1 MLHQLSA
8 PNQAAA
14 VNLVKGG
21 KALKFLHVI
30 SLKKS
35 SESHVA
41 WMLKNKHF
49 WLKKQDLL
57 NNYSKFCLVAPRSY
71 WIVEQVYLE
80 EYDLEENILDLALMY
95 EALLNLVSDLVA
107 SLGGVEDIH

>member
-1 MLHQLSA
+1 MDAGTQDRYHILNFPSSPTSYHPSMPHQLSA
-8 PNQAAA
+8 QNQAAA

-30 SLKKS
+30 SLTQG

-49 WLKKQDLL
+49 
-57 NNYSKFCLVAPRSY
+57 
-71 WIVEQVYLE
+71 
-80 EYDLEENILDLALMY
+80 
-95 EALLNLVSDLVA
+95 
-107 SLGGVEDIH
+107 